1 MLKNVFENHYLQRL
15 GTYIDMQEVFGLYLS
30 KSSLSPLENLTTK
43 QSCLQNF
50 LSQHLRILS
59 ICLFKPISWKE
70 FANIHPFVP
79 LDQAQGYQQL
89 FKDLEKDLCEIT
101 GYDKISFQPNR

>member
-50 LSQHLRILS
+50 FVTALEDFV
-59 ICLFKPISWKE
+59 CLF
-70 FANIHPFVP
+70 V
-79 LDQAQGYQQL
+79 
-89 FKDLEKDLCEIT
+89 
-101 GYDKISFQPNR
+101 